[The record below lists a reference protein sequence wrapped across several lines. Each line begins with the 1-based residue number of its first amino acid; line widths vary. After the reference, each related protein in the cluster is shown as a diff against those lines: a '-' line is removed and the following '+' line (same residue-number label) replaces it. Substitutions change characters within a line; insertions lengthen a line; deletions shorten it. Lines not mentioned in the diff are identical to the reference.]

1 MSAVSFLLTVFSV
14 QLAHADVGITAMV
27 VPDPGQFF
35 FRVRVGMLAV
45 RTVGLGCKG
54 FFRAVVQSIP
64 AHKGCLGDMIP
75 AQHKVDIL
83 GLTVQLHRTD
93 FCIQFVR

>member
-1 MSAVSFLLTVFSV
+1 
-14 QLAHADVGITAMV
+14 MV

-64 AHKGCLGDMIP
+64 THKGCLGDMIP
-75 AQHKVDIL
+75 AQHKVNIL
-83 GLTVQLHRTD
+83 CLAVQLHGTFLCAHRVGQILLAVFLFLCYNIHGD
-93 FCIQFVR
+93 